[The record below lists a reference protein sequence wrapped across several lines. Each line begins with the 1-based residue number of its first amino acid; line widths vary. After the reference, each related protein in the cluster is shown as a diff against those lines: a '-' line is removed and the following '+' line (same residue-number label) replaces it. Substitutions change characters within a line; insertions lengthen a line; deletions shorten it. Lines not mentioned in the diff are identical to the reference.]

1 MPNHNNADLLGLW
14 LDGKLSESQRQ
25 EFEQRCIE
33 DHAFA
38 SQVAAANMASIQAQ
52 HYHSEAVP
60 QWHRSGTFDTQHRP
74 HWWQWQALPS
84 LSLATS
90 MLAIVMVLSGMQVR
104 VDEGALTISF
114 ADKSSQQI
122 EQLVNNKLAEFQ
134 QNQQLALVTYG
145 QALQQQQLETSTQL
159 TNYLLTS
166 SRKER
171 KEDFAELINFVN
183 QQRGDDQLFYA
194 RQLNK
199 LQQAIYDE
207 PNDVAR
213 QPVPTT
219 NSVNK

>member
-1 MPNHNNADLLGLW
+1 MPNHDNTNLLGLW
-14 LDGKLSESQRQ
+14 LDGKLSEQQRQ

-33 DHAFA
+33 DDAFA
-38 SQVAAANMASIQAQ
+38 SQVEAANMVAMQAEQYQSASVPDWNRSATFEAQ
-52 HYHSEAVP
+52 QNAY
-60 QWHRSGTFDTQHRP
+60 
-74 HWWQWQALPS
+74 WWQWQGLSS
-84 LSLATS
+84 LSFASS

-104 VDEGALTISF
+104 VDDGALTVSF

-134 QNQQLALVTYG
+134 QNQQLALVNYG

-199 LQQAIYDE
+199 LQQTIYDE
-207 PNDVAR
+207 PNNAGR
-213 QPVPTT
+213 LSVPDA
-219 NSVNK
+219 NSVN

>member
-1 MPNHNNADLLGLW
+1 MPNYENADLLGLW
-14 LDGKLSESQRQ
+14 LDGKLSEQQRQ

-33 DHAFA
+33 DEVFA
-38 SQVAAANMASIQAQ
+38 SQVEAANMVAMQAEQ
-52 HYHSEAVP
+52 YQSETVP
-60 QWHRSGTFDTQHRP
+60 GWNRLATFETQQKS
-74 HWWQWQALPS
+74 HWWQWQGLPS

-90 MLAIVMVLSGMQVR
+90 LLAIVMVLSGMQVR

-122 EQLVNNKLAEFQ
+122 EQLVNARLAEFQ
-134 QNQQLALVTYG
+134 QNQQLALVNYG

-199 LQQAIYDE
+199 LQQTIYDE
-207 PNDVAR
+207 PNSLGR
-213 QPVPTT
+213 QAVPDT
-219 NSVNK
+219 NSIN

>member
-1 MPNHNNADLLGLW
+1 MPNYDNADLLGLW
-14 LDGKLSESQRQ
+14 LEGSLSEQQRQ
-25 EFEQRCIE
+25 AFEQRCIQDE
-33 DHAFA
+33 AFA
-38 SQVAAANMASIQAQ
+38 SQVEAANMVAMQAQ
-52 HYHSEAVP
+52 QYQSEAVP
-60 QWHRSGTFDTQHRP
+60 AWNRLTTFETQQKP
-74 HWWQWQALPS
+74 HWWQWQGLPG

-90 MLAIVMVLSGMQVR
+90 MVAIVMILSGVQVR
-104 VDEGALTISF
+104 VDDGALTISF

-122 EQLVNNKLAEFQ
+122 EQLVNARLAEFQ
-134 QNQQLALVTYG
+134 QNQQLALVNYG

-199 LQQAIYDE
+199 LQQTIYDE
-207 PNDVAR
+207 PNNAGR
-213 QPVPTT
+213 PLVPDA
-219 NSVNK
+219 NNIN

>member
-1 MPNHNNADLLGLW
+1 MPNHENADLLGLW
-14 LDGKLSESQRQ
+14 LDGKLSQQQRQ

-33 DHAFA
+33 DDAFA
-38 SQVAAANMASIQAQ
+38 SLVEAANMVGMQAEQ
-52 HYHSEAVP
+52 YQSETVP
-60 QWHRSGTFDTQHRP
+60 AWNRLVTFEQQQKA
-74 HWWQWQALPS
+74 HWWQWQGLPS

-90 MLAIVMVLSGMQVR
+90 LLAIVMVLSGMQVR

-134 QNQQLALVTYG
+134 QNQQLALVNYG

-171 KEDFAELINFVN
+171 KEDFAELISFVN

-207 PNDVAR
+207 PDNAAR
-213 QPVPTT
+213 PSVPDA
-219 NSVNK
+219 NNIN